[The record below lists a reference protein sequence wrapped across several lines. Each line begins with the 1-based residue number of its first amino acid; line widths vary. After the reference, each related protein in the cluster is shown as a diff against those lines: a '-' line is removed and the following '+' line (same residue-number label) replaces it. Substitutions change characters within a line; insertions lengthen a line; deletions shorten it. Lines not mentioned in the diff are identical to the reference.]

1 MTKHTVQPKAADQMI
16 ATTNLIAAADGRRVH
31 FRALG
36 TRYVVTADAT
46 AGAFAIVEHDLA
58 PHALGSPLHT
68 HEREDEISHVTSG
81 RLGVQIG
88 DDVLHAAPGDTVV
101 KPRGIAH
108 AFWNPGDEPVRF
120 LEVIT
125 PAGFEN
131 YFAEVEPLLSGPGAP
146 DAAALGNVRA
156 RYALEMDMG
165 SVPRLVAA
173 HGLTAPAA

>member
-1 MTKHTVQPKAADQMI
+1 MTETTHLVPAAG
-16 ATTNLIAAADGRRVH
+16 GRRVH

-36 TRYVVTADAT
+36 TRYVVPADT
-46 AGAFAIVEHDLA
+46 TEGAFAIVEHDLA
-58 PHALGSPLHT
+58 PRSLGSPMHT

-88 DDVLHAAPGDTVV
+88 DEVLRAGPGDTVI

-125 PAGFEN
+125 PAGFEG
-131 YFAEVEPLLSGPGAP
+131 YFADVEPLLSGPGAP
-146 DAAALGNVRA
+146 DAGALGAVMA
-156 RYALEMDMG
+156 RYALAMDMG
-165 SVPRLVAA
+165 SVPRLVEA

>member
-1 MTKHTVQPKAADQMI
+1 MMEHIVQPKEQRRMVETTHLVAADG
-16 ATTNLIAAADGRRVH
+16 GRRVH

-36 TRYVVTADAT
+36 TRYVVSAGQT
-46 AGAFAIVEHDLA
+46 AGAFAIVEHELA
-58 PHALGSPLHT
+58 PRSLGSPMHT
-68 HEREDEISHVTSG
+68 HEREDEISHLISG

-88 DDVLHAAPGDTVV
+88 DQVLHAGPGDTVL

-125 PAGFEN
+125 PAGFED
-131 YFAEVEPLLSGPGAP
+131 YFAEVEPLLAGPGAP
-146 DAAALGNVRA
+146 DAAALGAVMQ